1 MSIRRYNLRTA
12 EQVEKRAA
20 WLLRGQPRLVFCD
33 LETTGLDPRR
43 DSIVGL
49 SLCWSSAGPAVWVS
63 RSNVPEFL
71 TLLKPV
77 LETLP
82 LGNHNAL
89 AFDGPF
95 LEAAGIKARYEQDT
109 LVLAYASGWW
119 SESLGKAGGLGLK
132 PLALEVLGYQMTT
145 LEEVFASQNK
155 PFGDFSTL
163 DTNTELVVK
172 YTTDDV
178 WCACR
183 LYNELIQDNRRGV
196 HFIYNLEKQL
206 VPISA
211 EIEQT
216 GVQLDIEYLAA
227 QNVRLS
233 HVSATIR
240 RWLLDSVGL
249 PDTFNLGSN
258 QQLANLLYTRWKLPV
273 QGYAGDKKKKVKPGQ
288 TTIPETKRRKKPP
301 QPMTD
306 EATIEVL
313 RNQYGEHVVSIK
325 PGRRAILGDWLGN
338 LLTLKGVEKNLGTY
352 IEGLPAKA
360 DAGGI
365 LRTTYHQFGASTG
378 RFSSS
383 SPNLQNITRTIEW
396 NTYGSLLHD
405 LGTIKLDVRRALI
418 ARPGHYLIQSDY
430 SAIEARIMA
439 SGSKDPNY
447 LRVFTSG
454 GDIHTQVAA
463 MINDVELD
471 EVDKE
476 MRQRTKTVVYGWQYG
491 QAKAGLSKRNNLAPA
506 IVAKMLR
513 GIHSSFAVAV
523 KWRESI
529 IAEWYRRKGWTY
541 THFGRGR
548 YLPLYNSPNRGERAH
563 GERAAFNHYI
573 QGTAGDVQKM
583 AILRLHK
590 RLKTAF
596 AGLDDPPRI
605 VMHTHDD
612 NVVEVPDSIPPEKVL
627 PVIKDAMNIHI
638 KGWLPFAAEHKTR
651 KHLGEQSK

>member
-1 MSIRRYNLRTA
+1 MSIQRHNLRTA
-12 EQVEKRAA
+12 EQVGKLAT
-20 WLLRGQPRLVFCD
+20 WLLRKPSRLVFCD
-33 LETTGLDPRR
+33 LETTGLDPHK
-43 DSIVGL
+43 DSITGL
-49 SLCWSSAGPAVWVS
+49 SLCWSSAGPAVWIS
-63 RSNVPEFL
+63 RANVPEFL
-71 TLLKPV
+71 DLLKPA

-119 SESLGKAGGLGLK
+119 SECLGKAGGLGLK

-145 LEEVFASQNK
+145 LEEVFASQDK
-155 PFGDFSTL
+155 PFGDFSAL
-163 DTNTELVVK
+163 DPNTELVVK
-172 YTTDDV
+172 YTTDDA
-178 WCACR
+178 WCACC
-183 LYNELIQDNRRGV
+183 LYEKLITDDRRGV
-196 HFIYNLEKQL
+196 HLIYDLEKQL
-206 VPISA
+206 VPVSN
-211 EIEQT
+211 EIERT
-216 GVQLDIEYLAA
+216 GLRLDIEYLKA
-227 QNVRLS
+227 QSVRLS

-249 PDTFNLGSN
+249 PGTFNLGSN
-258 QQLANLLYTRWKLPV
+258 EQLAGLLFTTWKLPI
-273 QGYAGDKKKKVKPGQ
+273 QGYAGDKKKKLKPGQ
-288 TTIPETKRRKKPP
+288 GATPEAKPRKKPP

-313 RNQYGEHVVSIK
+313 RNQCGEQVVEYK

-360 DAGGI
+360 DAAGT
-365 LRTTYHQFGASTG
+365 LRTKYHQFGASTG

-383 SPNLQNITRTIEW
+383 QPNLQNITRTVEW
-396 NTYGSLLHD
+396 DTYGSLFD
-405 LGTIKLDVRRALI
+405 ILGTIKLDVRKALT
-418 ARPGHYLIQSDY
+418 ARPGHYFIQSDY

-463 MINDVELD
+463 MINGVEMD

-491 QAKAGLSKRNNLAPA
+491 QAKDGLSKRNNLAPT

-513 GIHSSFAVAV
+513 GIRASFAVAV
-523 KWRESI
+523 QWRESI
-529 IAEWYRRKGWTY
+529 IAEWYRRKGWSYTY
-541 THFGRGR
+541 FGRGR
-548 YLPLYNSPNRGERAH
+548 YLPTYNHPNRGERAH
-563 GERAAFNHYI
+563 GERAAFNHFI

-583 AILRLHK
+583 ALLRLHK
-590 RLKTAF
+590 RLKKAF
-596 AGLDDPPRI
+596 ADVEDPPRI
-605 VMHTHDD
+605 VAHTHDD

-627 PVIKDAMNIHI
+627 PIIKEAMDIKI
-638 KGWLPFAAEHKTR
+638 KGWLPFVAEHKVR
-651 KHLGEQSK
+651 KHLGEQQ